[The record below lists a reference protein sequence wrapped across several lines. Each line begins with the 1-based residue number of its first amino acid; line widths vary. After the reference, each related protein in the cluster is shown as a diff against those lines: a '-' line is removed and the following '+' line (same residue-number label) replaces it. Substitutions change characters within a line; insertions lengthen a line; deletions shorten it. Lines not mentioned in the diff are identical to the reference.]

1 MLKNNKGV
9 TLTVLVVTII
19 VIIILAGVTI
29 ASSDSLIK
37 NTKVKNMVTN
47 MYLIQAKAEALYEE
61 YQFNGTMKYN
71 NTTINGYVGVVAN
84 SNDLSS
90 CGVTAIASDKWY
102 KWDKNTIKDLGFDE
116 NMLSSG
122 GDFIVNYATG
132 EVIYTKGLKDDDG
145 NVKYTLTDL
154 TN

>member
-29 ASSDSLIK
+29 SSSDSLIK

-61 YQFNGTMKYN
+61 YQFNGTETGYIGEQVTDLNTYN
-71 NTTINGYVGVVAN
+71 VVDNG
-84 SNDLSS
+84 
-90 CGVTAIASDKWY
+90 KWY

>member
-29 ASSDSLIK
+29 SSSDSLIK

-61 YQFNGTMKYN
+61 YQFNGTETVLRGEHVTGADLNIYN
-71 NTTINGYVGVVAN
+71 VVDNG
-84 SNDLSS
+84 
-90 CGVTAIASDKWY
+90 KWY
-102 KWDKNTIKDLGFDE
+102 KWDKTTITQLGFDE

>member
-29 ASSDSLIK
+29 SSSDSLIK

-61 YQFNGTMKYN
+61 YQFNGT
-71 NTTINGYVGVVAN
+71 TTYVGTPTT
-84 SNDLSS
+84 D
-90 CGVTAIASDKWY
+90 VTSYGESAGSEDKWY
-102 KWDKNTIKDLGFDE
+102 IWDQTTITQLGFDE

-145 NVKYTLTDL
+145 NIKYTLSKL
-154 TN
+154 TE

>member
-29 ASSDSLIK
+29 SSSDSLIK

-61 YQFNGTMKYN
+61 YQFN
-71 NTTINGYVGVVAN
+71 NTDTTNYVGTATT
-84 SNDLSS
+84 D
-90 CGVTAIASDKWY
+90 VTSYGESAGPEDKWY
-102 KWDKNTIKDLGFDE
+102 IWTQNTIKDLGFDE

-154 TN
+154 TK

>member
-29 ASSDSLIK
+29 SSSDSLIK

-61 YQFNGTMKYN
+61 YQFN
-71 NTTINGYVGVVAN
+71 NTDTDNYVGSPTA
-84 SNDLSS
+84 D
-90 CGVTAIASDKWY
+90 VTSYGESAGAEDKWY
-102 KWDKNTIKDLGFDE
+102 IWDQTTITQLGFDE

-145 NVKYTLTDL
+145 NVKYTLSKL
-154 TN
+154 TE